1 MVADMEA
8 TRKTSCPITE
18 AVRDTVKGL
27 LLGGALRVAIAELQA
42 QTETQIEGNE
52 VELEVEAAE

>member
-1 MVADMEA
+1 MEA